1 MRKAFPELRLMKLNS
16 KQLRQ
21 MHDDGYL
28 VLKGMVP
35 RVMVDAARQA
45 INHHIGEYGMPPDE
59 LNTYRAQTYCRSITK
74 EPPLT
79 DLFNKTPVFAACEQL
94 VGEGNL
100 LPAPSAQ
107 IALRF
112 PRADTEPQEPQ
123 GHIDGQGTGTNGIPR
138 GEFARSFTMLA
149 VVLISNLPKPYSGN
163 FTVWPGT
170 HRQFETVFKEKGP
183 AYLAD
188 GIGAVELCSEPVQ
201 ITGGPGDVVI
211 THHQLVHTAVANS
224 CPDIRYAAIFR
235 GRHKDAEQNGV
246 AAMTDIWREWEGLRR
261 DS

>member
-1 MRKAFPELRLMKLNS
+1 MKLNS
-16 KQLRQ
+16 VQLQQ

-45 INHHIGEYGMPPDE
+45 INHHMGEYGMPPDE
-59 LNTYRAQTYCRSITK
+59 LNTYRAQTYCRSITR
-74 EPPLT
+74 EPVLT
-79 DLFNKTPVFAACEQL
+79 DLFNKTPVFAVCEQL

-100 LPAPSAQ
+100 LPASSAQ

-112 PRADTEPQEPQ
+112 PRPDTEPQEPR

-149 VVLISNLPKPYSGN
+149 VVLLSDLPKPYSGN

-183 AYLAD
+183 ASLAD

-201 ITGGPGDVVI
+201 ITGEPGDVVI

-235 GRHKDAEQNGV
+235 GSHKDAKEIGV
-246 AAMTDIWREWEGLRR
+246 AAMTDIWREWCISPNPSSAAGRGA
-261 DS
+261 